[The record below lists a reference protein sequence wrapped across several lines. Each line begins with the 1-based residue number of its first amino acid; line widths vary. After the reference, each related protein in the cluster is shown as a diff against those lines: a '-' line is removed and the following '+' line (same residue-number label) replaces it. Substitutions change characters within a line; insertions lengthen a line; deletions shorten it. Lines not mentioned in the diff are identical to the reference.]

1 MRIRF
6 DQGPMGAGTCFDQ
19 PLRVIRADAAGQ
31 VPAALAA
38 LDAARQAGHWLA
50 GYATYELGYALEPK
64 LASRMPDGRRLP
76 LICFGVYEEP
86 RCQNAESSARP
97 RAESEAPARGGGRAL
112 PGGAGLGDITPRW
125 SYDRYAEAFGE
136 VNRNIGKGDIY
147 QANLTFPIDA
157 QAHGSAEALYA
168 ALQARQAVGHGVL
181 VEQDGLPDLLSRS
194 PELFFRTDAS
204 SLIETRPMKGTQ
216 PRSDDPVD
224 DARRRDFLCQD
235 EKNRAENLMIVDLL
249 RNDISRVAETGS
261 VHVPELFAVESY
273 ATVHQMVSLVR
284 ARLRPDVGLAE
295 IFAALFPCGS
305 ITGAP
310 KIRAMEILADLEPWP
325 RDIYC
330 GTIGWA
336 APDGASSFN
345 VAIRTVMLEDGRATL
360 NVGGG
365 VVWDSTATSEYEEAL
380 WKARFAQMTQPATPS
395 VTPSR
400 VIPLSA

>member
-6 DQGPMGAGTCFDQ
+6 DRGPKGAGTCFDQ
-19 PLRVIRADAAGQ
+19 PLRMIRADGPEE

-38 LDAARQAGHWLA
+38 LDSARNAGHWLA
-50 GYATYELGYALEPK
+50 GYASYELGYALEPK
-64 LASRMPDGRRLP
+64 LAARMPEGRRLP

-86 RCQNAESSARP
+86 LQSDTEGSARP
-97 RAESEAPARGGGRAL
+97 RGSD
-112 PGGAGLGDITPRW
+112 AGLEGITPRW
-125 SYDRYAEAFGE
+125 GQERYTEAFTE
-136 VNRNIGKGDIY
+136 VKRNIGKGDIY

-157 QAHGSAEALYA
+157 QAYGTSEELYA
-168 ALQARQAVGHGVL
+168 ALQAKQAVGHGVL

-194 PELFFRTDAS
+194 PELFFRTDADGV
-204 SLIETRPMKGTQ
+204 IETRPMKGTQ
-216 PRSDDPVD
+216 PRSDDPVE
-224 DARRRDFLCQD
+224 DARRRDFLRQD

-249 RNDISRVAETGS
+249 RNDISRVAQTGS

-284 ARLRPDVGLAE
+284 AKLRPDAGLAA

-310 KIRAMEILADLEPWP
+310 KIRSMEILAELEPWA

-336 APDGASSFN
+336 APDGSSEFN
-345 VAIRTVMLEDGRATL
+345 VAIRTLMLEDGRATL

-365 VVWDSTATSEYEEAL
+365 VVWDSTAESEYEEAL
-380 WKARFAQMTQPATPS
+380 WKARFAR

-400 VIPLSA
+400 TIPLSA